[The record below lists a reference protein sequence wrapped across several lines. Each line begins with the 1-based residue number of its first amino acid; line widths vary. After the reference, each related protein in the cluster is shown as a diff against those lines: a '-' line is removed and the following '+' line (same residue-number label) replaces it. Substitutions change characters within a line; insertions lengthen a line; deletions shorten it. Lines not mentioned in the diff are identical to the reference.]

1 MIPHTNSRYS
11 VPSLTLFCAALIAAT
26 SLPALAAH
34 HCVNPAGAFGCYKT
48 IGAAVAAASAGDT
61 INVQAGTYKEDVV
74 IGKSLSL
81 VGAGMTTTTIN
92 ASGLSNGVYVDG
104 RDYAGL
110 TNVVVTGFTVEN
122 ANYEG
127 ILVTNASRI
136 TLSANHVIGN
146 DVKLDIS
153 VPTCPGQP
161 SFETGEDFDCG
172 EGIHFTGVDHSI
184 VANNIVEKNSGG
196 ILLSDDTG
204 ETHDNVITGNLVRNN
219 PYDCGIVM
227 ASHAPGP
234 GSTAPHLG
242 VVHNTIA
249 GNTSERNGTQVP
261 GAGAGV
267 GVFSDGS
274 GQGLVSGNVVIYN
287 VLTDN
292 GLPGVAFHSHVGP
305 NFGLP
310 ADNLNDNVI
319 VGNRLSGN
327 GADLFDTATPGPAGI
342 NVSAGGGGTPITG
355 TVIAANTITG
365 ESQDIVAST
374 PAQVD
379 AHLNNLLG
387 ATGID
392 NTSTGTVNAAANFWG
407 CSGGAGTPGCSTAKG
422 SGISGPGAL
431 STRFFTRGILLVIVP
446 GLP

>member
-1 MIPHTNSRYS
+1 MTRHTNSRYS
-11 VPSLTLFCAALIAAT
+11 LPSLTVLCAALIAGNP
-26 SLPALAAH
+26 LPASSAS
-34 HCVNPAGAFGCYKT
+34 HCVNPAGTLGCYKT
-48 IGAAVAAASAGDT
+48 IGAAVAAASTGDKIT
-61 INVQAGTYKEDVV
+61 VYPGTYKEDVV

-81 VGAGMTTTTIN
+81 VGAGMTTTIIN
-92 ASGLSNGVYVDG
+92 ASGLSNGIYVDG
-104 RDYAGL
+104 LDNEGL

-127 ILVTNASRI
+127 ILITNASGVTI
-136 TLSANHVIGN
+136 SANHVINN
-146 DVKLDIS
+146 DVKLSIS

-172 EGIHFTGVDHSI
+172 EGIHLTGVDHSI
-184 VANNIVEKNSGG
+184 IADNVVEKNSGG

-204 ETHDNVITGNLVRNN
+204 ETHDNVVTGNLVRNN

-249 GNTSERNGTQVP
+249 GNTSEHNGTQVP

-310 ADNLNDNVI
+310 ADDLNDNVI
-319 VGNRLSGN
+319 VGNRIYGN
-327 GADLFDTATPGPAGI
+327 GADLFDTPTPGPAGI
-342 NVSAGGGGTPITG
+342 NINAAGGGTPITG
-355 TVIAANTITG
+355 TIIAGNTITD
-365 ESQDIVAST
+365 ESQDVVVNT

-379 AHLNNLLG
+379 AHLNNLPG
-387 ATGID
+387 ATGVD
-392 NTSTGTVNAAANFWG
+392 NAGTGTVNAAANFWG
-407 CSGGAGTPGCSTAKG
+407 CSAGAGAPGCSTAKG
-422 SGISGPGAL
+422 SGISGSAAL
-431 STRFFTRGILLVIVP
+431 TTRFFTKGIVP
-446 GLP
+446 VIIP